1 MHFMVRPILGIFLFA
16 SMITSCSKNDANNQA
31 QTEQEKVALVT
42 TESDVEAEIIS
53 NDVFDNVMGVNA
65 EVAAGGTGVFAGANP
80 GSDGAIYGPMG
91 VDSVARCFTVSVTN
105 LDSTEVFPVRVVLDF
120 GAGCTGRDGRIR
132 TGKIITTYSKRL
144 IFPGATATSTF
155 DGYSVNGIAVE
166 GTHIITNT
174 STQNG
179 LAFTI
184 DVAGKLTRQNGDFVE
199 LTSER
204 TIAQSLG
211 ASTPFDIRDDAY
223 SLTGSV
229 NGTTKR
235 ADKTY
240 HWSTQITAPL
250 VKKFGCRW
258 IIQGTIA
265 HNLDGTKIAE
275 FDYGSGNC
283 DNQATLSVNGQARI
297 ITLY

>member
-1 MHFMVRPILGIFLFA
+1 MHCMIRPILGILLI
-16 SMITSCSKNDANNQA
+16 SSLVTSCSKNDANSQA
-31 QTEQEKVALVT
+31 QTEQEKTALVT

-53 NDVFDNVMGVNA
+53 NDVFDNVMGVNT

-105 LDSTEVFPVRVVLDF
+105 LDSTEVFPVQVVLDF
-120 GAGCTGRDGRIR
+120 GSGCTGKDGRIR

-144 IFPGATATSTF
+144 VLPGATATSTF
-155 DGYSVNGIAVE
+155 QGYSVNGIAIE
-166 GTHIITNT
+166 GTHVITNT
-174 STQNG
+174 SIQNG

-184 DVAGKLTRQNGDFVE
+184 DVSGKISRQNGDFVE

-204 TIAQSLG
+204 TITQSLG

-223 SLTGSV
+223 TVNGSA

-235 ADKTY
+235 SDKIF
-240 HWSTQITAPL
+240 HWSTEITSPL

-258 IIQGTIA
+258 IIQGTIT
-265 HNLDGTKIAE
+265 HKKDGAKIAE
-275 FDYGSGNC
+275 FDYGSGTC
-283 DNQATLSVNGQARI
+283 DNQATLLVNGQARI